1 MTQEVLIKRAIAK
14 KPDLGLTPGRKSRLS
29 VQFPLSSDEE
39 GSPPPGPSRHN
50 DHSQVG
56 SVQKFLTK
64 PVPAVQ
70 QDRAEKTTKTHQT
83 KTKRVRVRPTSSS
96 FPRKRPK
103 PSRTRR
109 WA

>member
-56 SVQKFLTK
+56 SV
-64 PVPAVQ
+64 
-70 QDRAEKTTKTHQT
+70 
-83 KTKRVRVRPTSSS
+83 RPTSSS